1 MKNFSIKPLEKENLS
16 ELLTM
21 LKEFAAYENKL
32 AYLKCD
38 ETKLANLF
46 LKNEHA
52 KAFILREDEQI
63 IGYLV
68 FFYTI
73 SSFLGERGIYIE
85 DIYIR
90 ENFRKKG
97 YGRKVFEFIGE
108 LCQKE
113 NITMLSWV
121 CLNDNAQGV
130 NFYEKLN
137 ATHLK
142 DIRTYRLDGQN
153 LAKLNNL

>member
-38 ETKLANLF
+38 ETKLSNLF
-46 LKNEHA
+46 LENEYA
-52 KAFILREDEQI
+52 KAFILKENEQI

-97 YGRKVFEFIGE
+97 YGRKVFEFIGK

-113 NITMLSWV
+113 NIAMLSWV
-121 CLNDNAQGV
+121 CLNDNAQGI
-130 NFYEKLN
+130 NFYEKLD

-142 DIRTYRLDGQN
+142 NIRTYRLDGQN
-153 LAKLNNL
+153 LAKLNDL